1 MKKKKYSIIVGQM
14 YGTNCMWIEYH
25 SCYTNTI
32 YVNIIHDKN
41 DIDKLK
47 NLNIQTGSRSSF
59 DSINE
64 LIKLAIKNAM
74 ILPISQ
80 VEIISKIREKT
91 CICYHNF
98 SYISYTNTKD

>member
-14 YGTNCMWIEYH
+14 YGTDCMWIEYH

-41 DIDKLK
+41 DIDKLTV
-47 NLNIQTGSRSSF
+47 LNIQTGSRSSF
-59 DSINE
+59 DSVNE
-64 LIKLAIKNAM
+64 LIKLAMKNAM

-80 VEIISKIREKT
+80 VEIISKIRERV
-91 CICYHNF
+91 CICYNNF
-98 SYISYTNTKD
+98 SYISHINE

>member
-14 YGTNCMWIEYH
+14 YGTDCMWIEYH
-25 SCYTNTI
+25 SCYSNTI

-47 NLNIQTGSRSSF
+47 NLNIQTGSRGSS
-59 DSINE
+59 DSINK
-64 LIKLAIKNAM
+64 LITLAIKNAM

-80 VEIISKIREKT
+80 VEIISKMRERT
-91 CICYHNF
+91 CICYNNF
-98 SYISYTNTKD
+98 SYISYINTKD

>member
-14 YGTNCMWIEYH
+14 HGTDCMWIEYH

-47 NLNIQTGSRSSF
+47 VLNIQTGSRSSF
-59 DSINE
+59 DSVGE

-80 VEIISKIREKT
+80 VEIISKMRERL
-91 CICYHNF
+91 CICYNDF
-98 SYISYTNTKD
+98 SYIDYINTKD

>member
-14 YGTNCMWIEYH
+14 YGTDCMWIEYH

-47 NLNIQTGSRSSF
+47 NLNIQTGSKSSI

-80 VEIISKIREKT
+80 VGIVSKMRFSMCNSITVIKNYENTII
-91 CICYHNF
+91 
-98 SYISYTNTKD
+98 KD

>member
-14 YGTNCMWIEYH
+14 YGTGCMWMEYH
-25 SCYTNTI
+25 SYYTNTI

-47 NLNIQTGSRSSF
+47 KLNIQTGSRSSF
-59 DSINE
+59 DSVNE
-64 LIKLAIKNAM
+64 LIKLAIKNAL

-80 VEIISKIREKT
+80 VEIISKMRERV
-91 CICYHNF
+91 CICYNNF
-98 SYISYTNTKD
+98 SYISFTNTKN

>member
-14 YGTNCMWIEYH
+14 SETNCMWIEYH
-25 SCYTNTI
+25 SCFTDTI

-47 NLNIQTGSRSSF
+47 NLNIQTGSKSSF

-64 LIKLAIKNAM
+64 LIKLAMKSAM
-74 ILPISQ
+74 MLHISQ
-80 VEIISKIREKT
+80 AETISKIREKI

-98 SYISYTNTKD
+98 SYISYINTKD

>member
-1 MKKKKYSIIVGQM
+1 MSE
-14 YGTNCMWIEYH
+14 TNCMWIEYH

-47 NLNIQTGSRSSF
+47 NLNIQTGSKSSF

-64 LIKLAIKNAM
+64 LIKIAIKNAM
-74 ILPISQ
+74 ILHISQ
-80 VEIISKIREKT
+80 AEIISKIREKI
-91 CICYHNF
+91 CICYNNF
-98 SYISYTNTKD
+98 SYISNINTKE

>member
-14 YGTNCMWIEYH
+14 YGTDCMWIEYH

-47 NLNIQTGSRSSF
+47 NLNIQTGSKSSF

-64 LIKLAIKNAM
+64 LIKIAIKNAM
-74 ILPISQ
+74 ILHISQ
-80 VEIISKIREKT
+80 VEIISKIREKI
-91 CICYHNF
+91 CICCNDF
-98 SYISYTNTKD
+98 SYISYINTKD

>member
-25 SCYTNTI
+25 SCFTDTI
-32 YVNIIHDKN
+32 YVNIIHNKD

-47 NLNIQTGSRSSF
+47 NLNIQTGSKSSF

-64 LIKLAIKNAM
+64 LIKLAMKNAM
-74 ILPISQ
+74 MLHISQ
-80 VEIISKIREKT
+80 IEIISKIRDKI
-91 CICYHNF
+91 CNCYHNF

>member
-1 MKKKKYSIIVGQM
+1 MKKKSYSIIVGQM

-80 VEIISKIREKT
+80 VGLISKIREKI

-98 SYISYTNTKD
+98 SYISYINTKD